1 MHAPAKKLSHKEKIS
16 LSKTWLAK
24 GILPSVQQKNVLY
37 RKFIRTKDLTERK
50 LLLQN
55 FKIYKN
61 TFHRFTRINRSDYY
75 KHYFEEPKY
84 SSKKTW
90 DWIRSI
96 ISLKTNSH
104 KKIRSINISNKTESN
119 SKIMTETFNS
129 YFVTIGRDVDSKIIH
144 TSTSYKDYLQG
155 SVLNSFF
162 LRPAIEKEVIS
173 VINEMKTIKSTGPNS
188 IPTKMLKISNKTI
201 CKLLTYLI
209 NLSFSNGIFP
219 DLLKSSNIIPIF
231 KREENQGC
239 NHYQPIRLISNLHK
253 LMEKVV
259 LPRIYSFPEKNF
271 LLFERQYGFQ
281 NKLSTNH
288 VLIDIASKIQNV
300 CDKGVFACS
309 AYVDFKNPLILLIMS
324 FYLIN

>member
-1 MHAPAKKLSHKEKIS
+1 MEL
-16 LSKTWLAK
+16 
-24 GILPSVQQKNVLY
+24 
-37 RKFIRTKDLTERK
+37 DL
-50 LLLQN
+50 N
-55 FKIYKN
+55 
-61 TFHRFTRINRSDYY
+61 
-75 KHYFEEPKY
+75 
-84 SSKKTW
+84 
-90 DWIRSI
+90 
-96 ISLKTNSH
+96 
-104 KKIRSINISNKTESN
+104 NKTESN
-119 SKIMTETFNS
+119 SNIIAETFNNF
-129 YFVTIGRDVDSKIIH
+129 FVTIASDIDSKIIH
-144 TSTSYKDYLQG
+144 TNTSYKEYLQD

-162 LRPAIEKEVIS
+162 LKPANKNEVIS
-173 VINEMKTIKSTGPNS
+173 VINEMKINKLKGPNS
-188 IPTKMLKISNKTI
+188 KPTKILEISNQIT
-201 CKLLTYLI
+201 CKPLTYLI

-309 AYVDFKNPLILLIMS
+309 AYVEFKNPLILLIMS